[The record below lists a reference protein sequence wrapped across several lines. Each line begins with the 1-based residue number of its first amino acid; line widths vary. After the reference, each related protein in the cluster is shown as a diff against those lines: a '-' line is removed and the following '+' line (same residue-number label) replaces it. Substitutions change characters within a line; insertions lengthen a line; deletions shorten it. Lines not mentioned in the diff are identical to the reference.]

1 MTEAVRSKLPEV
13 EAPRGPR
20 PAGGTVTLF
29 TVGHGARD
37 IDGFLDLLRQAGVER
52 LVDVRTAPGSR
63 KHPQFGKEALAAS
76 LERTGI
82 AYEWWGRDLGGWRR
96 PLSDSRHIS
105 LRSAGFRGYADHMET
120 DAFRDA
126 RHRLTATSR
135 DQPTAVM
142 CAESL
147 WWRCHRR
154 MLADALVA
162 SGCRVMH
169 IGDRG
174 RMDEH
179 RLSPAARLEDDAVVY
194 DVPEGDERQRRPV
207 DG

>member
-1 MTEAVRSKLPEV
+1 M
-13 EAPRGPR
+13 
-20 PAGGTVTLF
+20 F

-63 KHPQFGKEALAAS
+63 KHPQFGKDALAAS
-76 LERTGI
+76 LEGAGI

-96 PLSDSRHIS
+96 PRSDSRHVT
-105 LRSAGFRGYADHMET
+105 LRSPGFRGYADHMET
-120 DAFRDA
+120 EAFQDA
-126 RHRLTATSR
+126 RHRLIATSR
-135 DQPTAVM
+135 DRPTAVM

-162 SGCRVMH
+162 SGCRVLH

-174 RMDEH
+174 RLDEH
-179 RLSPAARLEDDAVVY
+179 RLSPTARIEEDAVVY
-194 DVPEGDERQRRPV
+194 DVPENGEGLRRSA